1 MNTIESTLGDSS
13 KLPLPPS
20 DRAVKAEDHALG
32 RVPASWRKSGWELS
46 KSTVGIAT
54 ALVIF
59 AIGGFAVIL
68 AGFTWG
74 LVAGAAVAT
83 LGAVLSIL
91 VGRISYVEGVSAT
104 VASRF
109 YGFGF
114 KGSAL
119 ATVIFG
125 FMILGFLALENAL
138 LYEGTLLMFA
148 WEDTWGTRIL
158 LYGLMTLAW
167 VLLAV
172 FGMNLTLR
180 SSMFLT
186 IATVLLTLY
195 AIWVLYFQG
204 EARFS
209 DVFSTVGVVPGGA
222 WPKFEAAFALMGG
235 TAGTIALLVADF
247 ARYAKTRKD
256 VVILGVVGPIAQNF
270 VMVIVGAILI
280 VGGLPAV
287 SAFLMARDPGLD
299 AQAAAAA
306 ATGFAMG
313 NTGAFFVVAAS
324 WLGFVTI
331 YAAQAKAQVINTYS
345 GSLSLSNLVDV
356 LGNRRPGRVVMVIV
370 GNIIALLMIAA
381 GILDHFSSW
390 LGYLG
395 AMTLSFVGVMIADF
409 YWVRG
414 GKQADGSAE
423 TVNWAGM
430 VSVLIGSGV
439 GIAVIATGV
448 MPLGFMVSLAIAF
461 VLYPTLR
468 LTVLPAGRFTTYQT
482 ESRSLQ
488 EAI

>member
-1 MNTIESTLGDSS
+1 MNPAKAIASEAPSLADSS
-13 KLPLPPS
+13 
-20 DRAVKAEDHALG
+20 RAVKAEDHALG
-32 RVPASWRKSGWELS
+32 RVPRSWRKSGWELS

-74 LVAGAAVAT
+74 LVAGAAVAVV
-83 LGAVLSIL
+83 GAVLSIL
-91 VGRISYVEGVSAT
+91 VGRISYAEGISAT

-114 KGSAL
+114 KGSSL

-138 LYEGTLLMFA
+138 LYEGTLLMFG
-148 WEDTWGTRIL
+148 WQDSWGTRIL
-158 LYGLMTLAW
+158 LYGLMTIGW

-180 SSMFLT
+180 SSMLLT
-186 IATVLLTLY
+186 VATVLLTIY
-195 AIWVLYFQG
+195 AIWILYFQG
-204 EARFS
+204 GARFG
-209 DVFSTVGVVPGGA
+209 DVFSSQGVVPGGA

-235 TAGTIALLVADF
+235 TAGTIALLIADF
-247 ARYAKTRKD
+247 ARYARTGKD

-270 VMVIVGAILI
+270 VMVVVGAVVI

-287 SAFLMARDPGLD
+287 AEFLMARDSGLGR
-299 AQAAAAA
+299 QAALAAA
-306 ATGFAMG
+306 SGFAMG

-324 WLGFVTI
+324 WLGFITI
-331 YAAQAKAQVINTYS
+331 YVAQAKAQVINTYS

-356 LGNRRPGRVVMVIV
+356 LAARRPGRVVMVIV
-370 GNIIALLMIAA
+370 GNVIALIMISA
-381 GILDHFSSW
+381 GILSHFSSW

-395 AMTLSFVGVMIADF
+395 AMTLSFVGVMISDF

-414 GKQADGSAE
+414 GEPVSDGRAE
-423 TVNWAGM
+423 TVNWAGIA
-430 VSVLIGSGV
+430 SVLIASV
-439 GIAVIATGV
+439 LGIALIATGV
-448 MPLGFMVSLAIAF
+448 MPLGFMVSLAVALL
-461 VLYPTLR
+461 LYPVLR
-468 LTVLPAGRFTTYQT
+468 FTVLPAGRFTTYQT
-482 ESRSLQ
+482 EERSLH